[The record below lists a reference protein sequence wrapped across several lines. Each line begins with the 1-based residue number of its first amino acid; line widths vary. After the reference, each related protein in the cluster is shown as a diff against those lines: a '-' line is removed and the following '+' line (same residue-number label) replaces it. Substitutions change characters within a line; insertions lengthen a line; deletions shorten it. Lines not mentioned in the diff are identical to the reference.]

1 MLIQALVF
9 GSSTE
14 GELAPVDV
22 GQWIAELR
30 SRNLGEYAKKQA
42 RFVQKERA
50 SIAQGVMID
59 GLTAVFLLNGE
70 SVTSTTGK
78 DVVSFYRG
86 QFINFEESNISLPSS
101 VLQLVPLLQGICSF
115 SLSAP
120 NLKAVV
126 EAVVG
131 LACKERASS
140 AWARSVLTNAMGDA
154 KIVNNHN
161 VRGVL
166 NYIQHAQPP
175 ERQVGVRKKRDQTI
189 FEVSNESDKAVCIN
203 RRIVRKH
210 VWVWVFVCARRRQE
224 RRAPS
229 QKLFETKRPRL
240 PAVPATRSLPTQ
252 RFERF
257 L

>member
-115 SLSAP
+115 LLSAP

-140 AWARSVLTNAMGDA
+140 AWARSVLSNAMGDA

-166 NYIQHAQPP
+166 TYIQHAQPP
-175 ERQVGVRKKRDQTI
+175 ERQVGVRKKRNIPTI
-189 FEVSNESDKAVCIN
+189 VEVSNESDKAVCIN

-229 QKLFETKRPRL
+229 QKLFTKSPRL
-240 PAVPATRSLPTQ
+240 PAVPATRSLPTH
-252 RFERF
+252 RLERF

>member
-1 MLIQALVF
+1 
-9 GSSTE
+9 
-14 GELAPVDV
+14 
-22 GQWIAELR
+22 
-30 SRNLGEYAKKQA
+30 
-42 RFVQKERA
+42 
-50 SIAQGVMID
+50 MID

-115 SLSAP
+115 VLSAP
-120 NLKAVV
+120 NLNAVV

-131 LACKERASS
+131 LACKER
-140 AWARSVLTNAMGDA
+140 
-154 KIVNNHN
+154 
-161 VRGVL
+161 
-166 NYIQHAQPP
+166 
-175 ERQVGVRKKRDQTI
+175 
-189 FEVSNESDKAVCIN
+189 
-203 RRIVRKH
+203 
-210 VWVWVFVCARRRQE
+210 VWVFVCARRRQE

-229 QKLFETKRPRL
+229 QKLFETKSPRL
-240 PAVPATRSLPTQ
+240 PAVPATRSLPNQ